1 MCRLFPCI
9 PIFKG
14 LFLIKNRKIMCIY
27 DYVKNRIVTCEN
39 LCFGG
44 KKGYKRISVPGS
56 CKANC

>member
-1 MCRLFPCI
+1 MCRLFSCI

-14 LFLIKNRKIMCIY
+14 LFLIKNRKKMCIY

-44 KKGYKRISVPGS
+44 KKRYKQISVPGS